1 MGGLDGLDGVG
12 LPLSDCVTAFLSMS
26 IWAVGLGCWPSIVAG
41 LGLGHVVAFDG
52 RRSVVGVWWL
62 VVGFLGEPPRITCAF
77 EALTERGVKLRM
89 ARTSRL
95 QSLHSQWIFGQIRR
109 DRAAIADQNGA
120 TAKEWSR
127 SDCHCLEIG
136 HNYPPAHLRAHLAGW
151 KSEYLLVPLIVHRRK
166 VFDWLHF
173 PRRSPAF
180 RLLSRM

>member
-1 MGGLDGLDGVG
+1 
-12 LPLSDCVTAFLSMS
+12 
-26 IWAVGLGCWPSIVAG
+26 
-41 LGLGHVVAFDG
+41 
-52 RRSVVGVWWL
+52 L

-77 EALTERGVKLRM
+77 EALTEHGVKLRM